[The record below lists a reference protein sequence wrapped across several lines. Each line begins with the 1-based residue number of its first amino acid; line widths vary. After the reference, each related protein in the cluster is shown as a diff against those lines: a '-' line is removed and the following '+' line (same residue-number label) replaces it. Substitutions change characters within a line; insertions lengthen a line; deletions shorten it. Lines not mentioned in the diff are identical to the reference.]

1 MESKMKTFNEFIS
14 ESSGVKINKAVNQVI
29 ADILNLYNI
38 DLTPHITLGNKRNF
52 FVFDTSEL
60 DENQFNNIQRFAND
74 KGLRHEPG
82 GYKKYAI
89 YLK

>member
-1 MESKMKTFNEFIS
+1 MEPKMKTFNEFIS

-52 FVFDTSEL
+52 FY
-60 DENQFNNIQRFAND
+60 I
-74 KGLRHEPG
+74 
-82 GYKKYAI
+82 
-89 YLK
+89 